1 MDTILQY
8 CNTVMKKRAQSR
20 EGMTVT
26 TVAFESALYRR
37 LHLAAF
43 DDKTAINE
51 LVRQA
56 VRDWLDRR
64 DKRRKGRAKR

>member
-1 MDTILQY
+1 
-8 CNTVMKKRAQSR
+8 
-20 EGMTVT
+20 MTVT

-43 DDKTAINE
+43 DDKAAINE